1 MKIQD
6 GGALAYPN
14 RPEPV
19 SIIRSKGV
27 PLINIFIVDDH
38 PALLRGVS
46 SLFDDE
52 PDLNVIGTSS
62 IASDA
67 LSQISGMPVDVLLT
81 DLRMKGMDGDE
92 LAKRARA
99 TNPHIQVAVLTN
111 YHSDEDVFR
120 AMRAGARAFLLKT
133 SPMEEVITAIR
144 DIHNGETWIPA
155 QIARQ
160 LAERVARHSLS
171 AREIDILRLIAK
183 GLKNSEIGEELCIS
197 TNTVRNH
204 INNMLEKLKSRDRAE
219 ALAVALKQGVLRIEE
234 D

>member
-1 MKIQD
+1 M
-6 GGALAYPN
+6 
-14 RPEPV
+14 
-19 SIIRSKGV
+19 
-27 PLINIFIVDDH
+27 INIYIVDDH

-52 PDLNVIGTSS
+52 PDMNVVGTSS

-67 LSQISGMPVDVLLT
+67 LSRMREASVDVLLT

-92 LAKRARA
+92 LARLIRAEK
-99 TNPHIQVAVLTN
+99 PEIQVAVLTN

-133 SPMEEVITAIR
+133 SPMEEVIAAVR
-144 DIHNGETWIPA
+144 DIYNGETWIPA

-160 LAERVARHSLS
+160 LAERISRHALS
-171 AREIDILRLIAK
+171 AREIEIVRLIAK
-183 GLKNSEIGEELCIS
+183 GLKNSEIGEQLCIS
-197 TNTVRNH
+197 PNTVRNH
-204 INNMLEKLKSRDRAE
+204 INNVLEKLQSRDRAE

>member
-1 MKIQD
+1 M
-6 GGALAYPN
+6 
-14 RPEPV
+14 
-19 SIIRSKGV
+19 
-27 PLINIFIVDDH
+27 INIYIVDDH

-52 PDLNVIGTSS
+52 PDMNVVGTSS

-67 LSQISGMPVDVLLT
+67 LSRMREASVDVLLT

-92 LAKRARA
+92 LARLIRAEK
-99 TNPHIQVAVLTN
+99 PEIQVAVLTN

-133 SPMEEVITAIR
+133 SPMEEVIAAVR

-160 LAERVARHSLS
+160 LAERISRHALS
-171 AREIDILRLIAK
+171 AREIEIVRLIAK
-183 GLKNSEIGEELCIS
+183 GLKNSEIGEQLCIS
-197 TNTVRNH
+197 PNTVRNH
-204 INNMLEKLKSRDRAE
+204 INNVLEKLQSRDRAE

>member
-1 MKIQD
+1 MIK
-6 GGALAYPN
+6 
-14 RPEPV
+14 
-19 SIIRSKGV
+19 
-27 PLINIFIVDDH
+27 IFIVDDH

-52 PDLNVIGTSS
+52 PDMTVVGTSS
-62 IASDA
+62 LASEA
-67 LSQISGMPVDVLLT
+67 LAQMSEMLVDVLLT

-92 LAKRARA
+92 LARQIRAKK
-99 TNPHIQVAVLTN
+99 PEVQVAVLTN

-144 DIHNGETWIPA
+144 EIHNGETWIPP

-160 LAERVARHSLS
+160 LAERVSRHSLS
-171 AREIDILRLIAK
+171 TREVEILRLIAK
-183 GLKNSEIGEELCIS
+183 GLKNSEIGAELFIS

-219 ALAVALKQGVLRIEE
+219 ALAVA
-234 D
+234 

>member
-1 MKIQD
+1 MIK
-6 GGALAYPN
+6 
-14 RPEPV
+14 
-19 SIIRSKGV
+19 
-27 PLINIFIVDDH
+27 IFIVDDH

-52 PDLNVIGTSS
+52 PDMTVVGTSS
-62 IASDA
+62 LASEA
-67 LSQISGMPVDVLLT
+67 LAQMSEMLVDVLLT

-92 LAKRARA
+92 LARQIRAKK
-99 TNPHIQVAVLTN
+99 PEVQVAVLTN

-144 DIHNGETWIPA
+144 EIHNGETWIPP

-160 LAERVARHSLS
+160 LAERVSRHSLS
-171 AREIDILRLIAK
+171 TREVEILRLIAK
-183 GLKNSEIGEELCIS
+183 GLKNSEIGAELFIS

-219 ALAVALKQGVLRIEE
+219 ALAVALKQGLLRIEE